1 MKRKAKMKMVKLLP
15 RLGFHIQI
23 PLVVSLVECHDLV
36 MDAACFLSFL
46 SLIIYLSFFFFFKG
60 FFWCKT

>member
-15 RLGFHIQI
+15 RLGIHIQI

-36 MDAACFLSFL
+36 MDGSIF
-46 SLIIYLSFFFFFKG
+46 SFFFIFSNCFYPFFVSLKG
-60 FFWCKT
+60 FF